1 MNSALF
7 YPRNMK
13 GTEAND
19 KGKTKLSGQLSGTP
33 VLILKEGTSRTRGRS
48 AQGNNIMAG
57 IVISDAVKSTLG
69 PRGMDKMLVDSLGDV
84 TITNDGASIL
94 KEIDVQHPA
103 AKMLVEV
110 AKSQDQ
116 ETGDG
121 TTTSVVIA
129 GELLKRAQE
138 LLDKKI
144 HPTIIVGGY
153 QKAAEQAT
161 KILKDISVSMEGT
174 DKKVLIGIA
183 STSMNSKSVV
193 GSRDHFAKIAVDAVL
208 QIAEERDGKHEAD
221 IEMIEVIKKQ
231 GKSLTETE
239 LVKGMVIDKEVVHA
253 SMPRRLENAKIA
265 LVNAAIEVEKTEF
278 DAEIKIDSPDQ
289 IKAFLD
295 EEERM
300 LTRMV
305 DKIVA
310 TGANVLV
317 CQKGIDDVAQHYLAK
332 AGIMAMR
339 RAKKSTLEKLAKATG
354 GKIATSLDELSKD
367 YLGSAGLVEEVK
379 IGDDKLVYIR
389 DCKDPKAV
397 SIVIRGGTE
406 HVVDEAERAMHD
418 ALCVVRNVVED
429 TTYVAGGGAIETE
442 IARKLEAYAKKV
454 GGREQLAIEAFAESL
469 LIIPKTLAENG
480 GHDPI
485 DIIAD
490 LNKDHSKETGI
501 WFGVDVMKG
510 KSADMMKAGVIE
522 PARVKSQAIRSAAE
536 AAQMILR
543 IDDVIAAKASSGPP
557 AGAGGMPPGGM
568 GGYGGMPEMM

>member
-1 MNSALF
+1 MA
-7 YPRNMK
+7 
-13 GTEAND
+13 
-19 KGKTKLSGQLSGTP
+19 QLSGTP
-33 VLILKEGTSRTRGRS
+33 IYILKEGTSRTRGRS
-48 AQGNNIMAG
+48 AQQNNIMAG

-138 LLDKKI
+138 LLEKKI
-144 HPTIIVGGY
+144 HPTILVGGY
-153 QKAAEQAT
+153 QKAAEEAT
-161 KILKDISVSMEGT
+161 KILNSISVSMEGM
-174 DKKVLIGIA
+174 DKKILTGIA
-183 STSMNSKSVV
+183 STSMNSKSV
-193 GSRDHFAKIAVDAVL
+193 SASKDHFAKIAVDAVL
-208 QIAEERDGKHEAD
+208 QVATKTNGGTKAD
-221 IEMIEVIKKQ
+221 IDMIEVIKKQ

-239 LVKGMVIDKEVVHA
+239 LITGMVIDKEIVHA
-253 SMPRRLENAKIA
+253 SMPRKVEGAKIA
-265 LVNAAIEVEKTEF
+265 LVNSAIEIEKTEF

-289 IKAFLD
+289 IQAFLN

-300 LTRMV
+300 LKNMV
-305 DKIVA
+305 EKIIA

-332 AGIMAMR
+332 AGIMAIR

-354 GKIATSLDELSKD
+354 ASAATSLDELDASS
-367 YLGSAGLVEEVK
+367 LGVAGIVEEVR
-379 IGDDKLVYIR
+379 IGDDKLVYVR
-389 DCKDPKAV
+389 NCKDPKAV

-406 HVVDEAERAMHD
+406 HVVDEADRALHD

-429 TTYVAGGGAIETE
+429 GTYVAGGGSTETE
-442 IARKLEAYAKKV
+442 IARRLEIYANKV

-490 LNKDHSKETGI
+490 LNKEHSVNTGL
-501 WFGVDVMKG
+501 WFGVDVTKG
-510 KSADMMKAGVIE
+510 RSIDMMKAGVIE
-522 PARVKSQAIRSAAE
+522 PTRVKSQAIRAAAE

-543 IDDVIAAKASSGPP
+543 IDDVIAAKATAGPP
-557 AGAGGMPPGGM
+557 PGAGGMGGGM
-568 GGYGGMPEMM
+568 GGMGGMPGMM